1 MRKANYEISRCFFF
15 RKHLASFR
23 ENTLHPDPTHT
34 VPNYRLSQTRVSCLP
49 SQHRFKRAYDIQKC
63 RLGRQPEPLL
73 GSSRAAL
80 TSLNLSHLPVN
91 HLSSKK
97 LPLSLRAEAPAISS
111 AHTPTSTSICI
122 EIDGAINTLH
132 SYKHNDR
139 KIPNNRCTNPV
150 CVTFKRTM

>member
-15 RKHLASFR
+15 PKHLASFR
-23 ENTLHPDPTHT
+23 KNALHTDPTHT

-49 SQHRFKRAYDIQKC
+49 SQHRFKQKC
-63 RLGRQPEPLL
+63 RLGRQLEPLL

-122 EIDGAINTLH
+122 EIDGAINTPH
-132 SYKHNDR
+132 SYKHTDR
-139 KIPNNRCTNPV
+139 KIPNKRCNNPV